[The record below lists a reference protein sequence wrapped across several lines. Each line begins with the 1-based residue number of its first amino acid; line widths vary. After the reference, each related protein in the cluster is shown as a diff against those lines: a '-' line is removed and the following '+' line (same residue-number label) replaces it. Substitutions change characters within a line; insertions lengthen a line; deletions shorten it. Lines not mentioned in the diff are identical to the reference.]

1 MTQKQ
6 AQAMRL
12 ANRRGFTL
20 LELMVATAILLITI
34 LGLLTVFLNCL
45 FLNESN
51 ANTVTAV
58 NDAQYVLE
66 QIKALGY
73 DDIDTYV
80 PPVLTNLSG
89 ESVSVS
95 RTYGTNI
102 VEVGINVSWNERQRN
117 RSFQLST
124 KIAR

>member
-1 MTQKQ
+1 
-6 AQAMRL
+6 MRL

-102 VEVGINVSWNERQRN
+102 VEVGINVSWNERQRA